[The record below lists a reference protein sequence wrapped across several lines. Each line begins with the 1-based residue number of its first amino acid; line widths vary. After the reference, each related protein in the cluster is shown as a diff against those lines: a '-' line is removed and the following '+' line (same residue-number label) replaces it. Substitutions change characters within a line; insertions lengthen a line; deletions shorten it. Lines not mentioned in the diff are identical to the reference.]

1 MADLTWVGDRGILVA
16 SDSGESLSPQPHRW
30 NGGWD
35 TDRAGFNLLCRILS
49 AWGSLRVLAGR
60 RALV

>member
-30 NGGWD
+30 NGGH
-35 TDRAGFNLLCRILS
+35 GVQVGLGLIFNAPPS
-49 AWGSLRVLAGR
+49 VLAG
-60 RALV
+60 A